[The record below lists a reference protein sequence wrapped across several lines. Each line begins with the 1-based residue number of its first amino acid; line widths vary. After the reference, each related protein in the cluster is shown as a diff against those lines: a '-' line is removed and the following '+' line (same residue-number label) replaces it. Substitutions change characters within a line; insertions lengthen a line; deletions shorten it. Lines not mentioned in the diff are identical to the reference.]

1 MIHFP
6 ALLMKTPEATEDKEK
21 KRGKKEKK
29 WQSPERKNTIDLK

>member
-21 KRGKKEKK
+21 KRGKKEKNGK
-29 WQSPERKNTIDLK
+29 VLKEKTQ